1 MRFCRRMIPQGVV
14 AICVISVGL
23 LAFAQPKVTDDA
35 SRPPRVRCDADTLT
49 VDPDGSAKIIA
60 KASSP
65 TNRSLTYRFTTTAG
79 EVKGDGTSA
88 VFKAIR
94 TAPGPVVVTCIV
106 TDDHGL
112 MASDAVRLNVT
123 RGD

>member
-1 MRFCRRMIPQGVV
+1 MRFCWKMISQDIV
-14 AICVISVGL
+14 AICVVGAGL
-23 LAFAQPKVTDDA
+23 WAFAQPKVTNDA
-35 SRPPRVRCDADTLT
+35 SRPPSVRCDADPLT

-79 EVKGDGTSA
+79 EVKSDGTS
-88 VFKAIR
+88 VIFKAIR
-94 TAPGPVVVTCIV
+94 AAPGPVVVTCIV
-106 TDDHGL
+106 TDDHGA